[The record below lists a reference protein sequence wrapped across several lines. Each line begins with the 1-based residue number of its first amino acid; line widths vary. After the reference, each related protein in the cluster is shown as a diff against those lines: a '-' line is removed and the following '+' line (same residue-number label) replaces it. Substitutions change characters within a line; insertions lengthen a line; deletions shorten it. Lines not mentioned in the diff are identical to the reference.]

1 MPVSHK
7 QLGDNRVKRCTV
19 PLLHC
24 YKTTLFCKILSSL
37 ESCLST
43 EARTRHCAE
52 TVGQGQTAV
61 VSPRDPGSTLDRMRD
76 NNTWT
81 DPPPPPRPPPP
92 ADDSSSMGDVDVT
105 TPLRPSEGQVDH
117 VTYYALGFCG
127 MYGMLMVVIGTVL
140 PISEFITE
148 DVVQPHVD
156 SLLAFLCIT
165 GCVWLGAVFL
175 SRCKAGRCPK
185 ENSTDDFNMFLKCG
199 LVGFGILSVLQSAID
214 VAIYAEYQTIPGC
227 YQVSLTSFIRPLGW
241 MFFCLMQMY
250 ILLTFQMC
258 GQPHGWRSW
267 FYVLGL
273 MHCVATNLCVWV
285 NTVVHETVE
294 ALEHRLNQTV
304 VAEEG
309 HEQAAYK
316 LMQHMDSGNASSE
329 HQCPQVYLQELKQ
342 MLSPLLFPCTV
353 EESLIAAA
361 AFAITLIQIKNHAL
375 GKTVP
380 RRLKTASPSPGFFCM
395 SSCKGLITGVVV
407 LVAMIS
413 VVAVFAFSLHGPA
426 LDHAATSL
434 AYQIVVFTIHILCI
448 VCTVSAWYYLRQ
460 HRSDQKRKAM
470 LDKVLLTVSMA
481 GVLFLGVLGL
491 IAGVMAELRT
501 WSDQLLAWR
510 SAILIIEA
518 ALQTLF
524 VFDGLN
530 RTPWARQGG
539 KRELSPIVVSA
550 GEDQKINQSHNV
562 DKDDPGL
569 PSDQSVT
576 DSVTLPDHGG
586 SRDSSNIRAIDC
598 SAFMSTVY
606 TTCASQ
612 NSLQGAQDSQQVEL
626 FGTTREGVRRRASV
640 EDGRLAKK
648 RSRQLV
654 MFLFVL
660 NVTLWLVAVSTLYIP
675 DTYNIQEQFY
685 HSVAWILLNH
695 ISLPLLIFFRFHSAA
710 CLFEIWVHA
719 YRLHSDL

>member
-1 MPVSHK
+1 MMK
-7 QLGDNRVKRCTV
+7 K
-19 PLLHC
+19 
-24 YKTTLFCKILSSL
+24 
-37 ESCLST
+37 
-43 EARTRHCAE
+43 
-52 TVGQGQTAV
+52 GQTAV

-81 DPPPPPRPPPP
+81 DPPPPRPPPPPPP

-105 TPLRPSEGQVDH
+105 TPLRTTSEGQVDH

-156 SLLAFLCIT
+156 SLLAFLCIA
-165 GCVWLGAVFL
+165 GCVWLAAVFL
-175 SRCKAGRCPK
+175 SRCKAGRCPQ
-185 ENSTDDFNMFLKCG
+185 ESSTDDFNMFLKCG

-214 VAIYAEYQTIPGC
+214 VAIFAEYQAIPGC
-227 YQVSLTSFIRPLGW
+227 YHVSLTSFIRPLGW

-250 ILLTFQMC
+250 ILLTFQLSE
-258 GQPHGWRSW
+258 QPHGWQSW

-309 HEQAAYK
+309 HEQAVSR
-316 LMQHMDSGNASSE
+316 LLQHMDSGNASSE
-329 HQCPQVYLQELKQ
+329 HECPKVYLQELKQ
-342 MLSPLLFPCTV
+342 MMSPLLFPCTV

-361 AFAITLIQIKNHAL
+361 AFAITLIQIKSHAL

-380 RRLKTASPSPGFFCM
+380 RRHKTVSPSPSGFFCM
-395 SSCKGLITGVVV
+395 SSCKGLIAGVVV

-413 VVAVFAFSLHGPA
+413 VVAVFAFSLHGPG
-426 LDHAATSL
+426 LDHVATSL
-434 AYQIVVFTIHILCI
+434 AYQIVVFSIHILCI
-448 VCTVSAWYYLRQ
+448 VCTVCAWYYLRQ

-491 IAGVMAELRT
+491 IAGVMAELHT
-501 WSDQLLAWR
+501 WADQLLAWR

-530 RTPWARQGG
+530 RTPWARQGN
-539 KRELSPIVVSA
+539 KHELAPIVVSV
-550 GEDQKINQSHNV
+550 GEDQKINQSQNV
-562 DKDDPGL
+562 NGDKDDPGL

-576 DSVTLPDHGG
+576 DSETHGG
-586 SRDSSNIRAIDC
+586 SRDSTNIRAIDC

-612 NSLQGAQDSQQVEL
+612 NSREAAHDSQHVEL
-626 FGTTREGVRRRASV
+626 FGTTREGVRRRAST

-660 NVTLWLVAVSTLYIP
+660 NVTLWLVAVSTLYVP

-685 HSVAWILLNH
+685 DSVAWILLNH

>member
-1 MPVSHK
+1 MK
-7 QLGDNRVKRCTV
+7 K
-19 PLLHC
+19 
-24 YKTTLFCKILSSL
+24 
-37 ESCLST
+37 
-43 EARTRHCAE
+43 
-52 TVGQGQTAV
+52 GQTAV

-81 DPPPPPRPPPP
+81 DPPSRPPPPPPPP
-92 ADDSSSMGDVDVT
+92 ADDTSSMGDVDVT
-105 TPLRPSEGQVDH
+105 TPLRASEGQVDH

-127 MYGMLMVVIGTVL
+127 MYGMLLVVIGTVL

-165 GCVWLGAVFL
+165 GCVWLAAVFL

-214 VAIYAEYQTIPGC
+214 VAIYAEYQTTPGC
-227 YQVSLTSFIRPLGW
+227 YDVSLTSFIRPLGW

-250 ILLTFQMC
+250 ILLTFQVKLSE
-258 GQPHGWRSW
+258 QPCGWRSW

-309 HEQAAYK
+309 HEKAVSK
-316 LMQHMDSGNASSE
+316 LIQHIDTGNTSSE
-329 HQCPQVYLQELKQ
+329 HECPDVYLQELKQ

-380 RRLKTASPSPGFFCM
+380 RRHKTTSNSPGFFCM
-395 SSCKGLITGVVV
+395 SSCKGLIAGVVV

-413 VVAVFAFSLHGPA
+413 VVAVFAFSLHGPS
-426 LDHAATSL
+426 LDHEATSL
-434 AYQIVVFTIHILCI
+434 AYQIVVFAIHILCI
-448 VCTVSAWYYLRQ
+448 VCTISAWYYLRQ

-470 LDKVLLTVSMA
+470 LDKVLLTVSMG

-491 IAGVMAELRT
+491 IAGVLADLHT
-501 WSDQLLAWR
+501 TSDQLLAWR
-510 SAILIIEA
+510 SAILILEA
-518 ALQTLF
+518 GLQTLF

-530 RTPWARQGG
+530 RTPWARQGD
-539 KRELSPIVVSA
+539 KCELSPMVVSV
-550 GEDQKINQSHNV
+550 GEDQKINQSQSVNNV
-562 DKDDPGL
+562 DDPGL

-576 DSVTLPDHGG
+576 DSEVHGG
-586 SRDSSNIRAIDC
+586 SRGSSNIRAIDC

-612 NSLQGAQDSQQVEL
+612 NSREAAHDSQQVEL

-654 MFLFVL
+654 MLLFVL
-660 NVTLWLVAVSTLYIP
+660 NVTLWLVAVSTLYVP